1 MITAQCT
8 KANGSKGQFSLIP
21 FMKLSRIF
29 CLSKLVCDG
38 MCRQQQGFGILIVS
52 AKESYEGLWRVG
64 LMHGKGTYIWE
75 NGDSYDGDYRVLF
88 TFHSIF
94 V

>member
-1 MITAQCT
+1 MVRRV
-8 KANGSKGQFSLIP
+8 SSLSVH
-21 FMKLSRIF
+21 SRNCHAF
-29 CLSKLVCDG
+29 FLSKLVCDG

-88 TFHSIF
+88 AFHSIF

>member
-1 MITAQCT
+1 
-8 KANGSKGQFSLIP
+8 
-21 FMKLSRIF
+21 
-29 CLSKLVCDG
+29 

-75 NGDSYDGDYRVLF
+75 NGDSYDGDYRVPF
-88 TFHSIF
+88 AFHFIF